1 MEIVKLN
8 ENTVRTIPDNI
19 DEDKDTLIN
28 EQEKLVH
35 AKAVRIK
42 VINDHFDPQIAAIDA
57 KLRVFA
63 KGI

>member
-8 ENTVRTIPDNI
+8 KNTVRTIPDNI

-28 EQEKLVH
+28 EREKLVH
-35 AKAVRIK
+35 AKAVRIE

-57 KLRVFA
+57 KLSVFE